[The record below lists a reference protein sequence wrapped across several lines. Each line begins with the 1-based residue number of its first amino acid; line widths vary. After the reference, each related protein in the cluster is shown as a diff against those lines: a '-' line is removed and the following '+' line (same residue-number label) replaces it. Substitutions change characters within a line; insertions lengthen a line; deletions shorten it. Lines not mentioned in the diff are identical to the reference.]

1 MRASLSSGSPVVPPA
16 MGFCDGAVPPVVG
29 DSLAMNLRL
38 SNMVLLIFWYASLI
52 RVRTVG
58 FGRLRSGGSMFSIVE
73 AKLGNVFIK
82 EMTPFR
88 FLILTFVS
96 SMPRICSSKKR
107 SNTVTRRS

>member
-1 MRASLSSGSPVVPPA
+1 
-16 MGFCDGAVPPVVG
+16 
-29 DSLAMNLRL
+29 
-38 SNMVLLIFWYASLI
+38 
-52 RVRTVG
+52 
-58 FGRLRSGGSMFSIVE
+58 MFSIVA

-107 SNTVTRRS
+107 SNTVTRRSWTLMIVWARNSWFVSSSSES